1 MFEKLK
7 SKMSDTPTEIKR
19 LYRSKKDRMLGGVCG
34 GMAEYFNTDPVLIR
48 ILWVIF
54 SLITAVLTG
63 ILAYAICWIIIPE
76 NPDQ

>member
-19 LYRSKKDRMLGGVCG
+19 IYRSKKDRMVGGVCG

>member
-1 MFEKLK
+1 
-7 SKMSDTPTEIKR
+7 MSDTPTEIKR

>member
-19 LYRSKKDRMLGGVCG
+19 IYRSKKDRMLGGVCG